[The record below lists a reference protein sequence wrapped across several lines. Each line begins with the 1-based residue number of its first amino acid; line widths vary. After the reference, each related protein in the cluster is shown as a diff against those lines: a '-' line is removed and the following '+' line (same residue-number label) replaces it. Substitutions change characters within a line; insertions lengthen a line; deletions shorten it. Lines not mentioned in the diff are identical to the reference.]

1 MKTRTLCVAIA
12 LTAMGAVALTPAASV
27 AQKYPSKPIE
37 VIVPFNPG
45 GGADSSQRTFNKFAE
60 PIVGQ
65 SLVVVNKAGAGGT
78 RGWAEF
84 VRKDADGYSLAIVT
98 PPFNVIPALAN
109 PKQTGYTLDQFTN
122 ICIYAVVPDVLIVR
136 EDSKFKTFADLVKHA
151 KANPNKVKVANTGK
165 LGADLMTTLL
175 IQEATGA
182 EFTKIPFTGGS
193 KSLKGLLSGTTDA
206 MVGSARFAVKGAG
219 KVRTLGVTAAER
231 VPELPDVPTFKEQGF
246 DVVAERYRA
255 FAGPKDL
262 PKDVV
267 DYWGGVCEK
276 VTKDAGF
283 QAAMKK
289 IGQPPVFRG
298 PAKAQASID
307 GMAKRMKAL
316 VDKYDLAK

>member
-1 MKTRTLCVAIA
+1 VSLAPAPSIA
-12 LTAMGAVALTPAASV
+12 AN
-27 AQKYPSKPIE
+27 YPDRSIE

-84 VRKDADGYSLAIVT
+84 VRMTADGYAMAIVT
-98 PPFNVIPALAN
+98 PPFNVIPALAR

-122 ICIYAVVPDVLIVR
+122 ICIYAVVPDVLLVR
-136 EDSKFKTFADLVKHA
+136 EDSAFKTLDDFIKHA
-151 KANPNKVKVANTGK
+151 KANPKKIKVANTGK

-175 IQEATGA
+175 IQDATGT
-182 EFTKIPFTGGS
+182 EYTTIPFTGGS
-193 KSLKGLLSGTTDA
+193 KSFKGILDGTTDA
-206 MVGSARFAVKGAG
+206 MVSSARFAVKGKG
-219 KVRTLGVTAAER
+219 KLRTLAVTSAER
-231 VPELPDVPTFKEQGF
+231 VSELPDVPTFKELGY

-255 FAGPKDL
+255 FAGPKGL

-267 DYWGGVCEK
+267 DYWSGVCEK
-276 VTKDAGF
+276 VTKDDGF
-283 QAAMKK
+283 RAAMKK
-289 IGQPPVFRG
+289 LGQPPVFRG
-298 PAKAQASID
+298 PDDAQASIE